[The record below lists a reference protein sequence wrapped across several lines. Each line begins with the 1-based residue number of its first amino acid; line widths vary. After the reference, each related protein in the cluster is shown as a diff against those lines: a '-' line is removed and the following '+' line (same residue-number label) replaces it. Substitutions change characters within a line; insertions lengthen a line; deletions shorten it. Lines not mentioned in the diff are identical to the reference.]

1 MEIGAVFTTRRGTRD
16 AAGSRVPRLLRAQL
30 VELDSI
36 NHCTWR
42 AHDHEHVFEQD
53 GARQRYLELL
63 AEYKDKHGIVIH
75 SYCLMGTHPHVVCTA
90 SKGQEEFSRY
100 WKVVNQRFARWYNTQ
115 RGRRGQVVME
125 RLRSPRIQAQGRHQL
140 AVMRYGDMN
149 PVNAGLVR
157 SPKDWPW
164 SSYRHY
170 AFGEPNPLIDDAAE
184 YIALG
189 STGPQ
194 RRKAYQAFFAV
205 PLATKLDDERKE
217 LVDASFIGDAA
228 WIAERLRGVGV
239 SLAREVPDG

>member
-1 MEIGAVFTTRRGTRD
+1 
-16 AAGSRVPRLLRAQL
+16 
-30 VELDSI
+30 
-36 NHCTWR
+36 
-42 AHDHEHVFEQD
+42 
-53 GARQRYLELL
+53 
-63 AEYKDKHGIVIH
+63 
-75 SYCLMGTHPHVVCTA
+75 
-90 SKGQEEFSRY
+90 
-100 WKVVNQRFARWYNTQ
+100 
-115 RGRRGQVVME
+115 
-125 RLRSPRIQAQGRHQL
+125 
-140 AVMRYGDMN
+140 
-149 PVNAGLVR
+149 VNAGLVR